1 MGRDGWT
8 GPSELVSSLH
18 FEVTISPFMDTPSFL
33 QNLPPDF
40 WFKTTIF
47 AIGVALAVLAYRI
60 YMSSNKIYLTI
71 VVGVIVAVIF
81 FNWVY
86 NRTEP
91 KWLTPVVDKLA
102 HFFPTKDYAKQ
113 EAGGLK

>member
-1 MGRDGWT
+1 
-8 GPSELVSSLH
+8 
-18 FEVTISPFMDTPSFL
+18 MDIQSVL
-33 QNLPPDF
+33 KNLPPDF

-60 YMSSNKIYLTI
+60 YRNSNKILFSI
-71 VVGVIVAVIF
+71 FVAVVMAVIF

-91 KWLTPVVDKLA
+91 KWLTPVVDRLA
-102 HFFPTKDYAKQ
+102 HFFPTKDYAKP
-113 EAGGLK
+113 EAGNMK

>member
-1 MGRDGWT
+1 
-8 GPSELVSSLH
+8 
-18 FEVTISPFMDTPSFL
+18 MDIESFL
-33 QNLPPDF
+33 KNLPPDF
-40 WFKTTIF
+40 LFKTTIF
-47 AIGVALAVLAYRI
+47 AICVMLAVLAYRI
-60 YMSSNKIYLTI
+60 YKNSNRLLLGIFVS
-71 VVGVIVAVIF
+71 VVIAVVF

>member
-1 MGRDGWT
+1 
-8 GPSELVSSLH
+8 
-18 FEVTISPFMDTPSFL
+18 MDIQSFL
-33 QNLPPDF
+33 KDLPPDF
-40 WFKTTIF
+40 VFKTTIF
-47 AIGVALAVLAYRI
+47 VIGVLLAVLAYRI
-60 YMSSNKIYLTI
+60 YRNSNRLLLGIFVS
-71 VVGVIVAVIF
+71 VVMAVIF

-113 EAGGLK
+113 EAGGIK

>member
-1 MGRDGWT
+1 
-8 GPSELVSSLH
+8 
-18 FEVTISPFMDTPSFL
+18 MDTQSIL

-47 AIGVALAVLAYRI
+47 AVFVAVAVLAVRI
-60 YMSSNKIYLTI
+60 YQRSNKLLLTI
-71 VVGVIVAVIF
+71 VIFVVMAVVF

-91 KWLTPVVDKLA
+91 KWLTPAVDKLA
-102 HFFPTKDYAKQ
+102 HFFPTKDYARK
-113 EAGGLK
+113 EAGDKSRR

>member
-1 MGRDGWT
+1 MDIQ
-8 GPSELVSSLH
+8 SLLK
-18 FEVTISPFMDTPSFL
+18 S
-33 QNLPPDF
+33 LPPDF

-60 YMSSNKIYLTI
+60 YRGSNKIYLTI

-91 KWLTPVVDKLA
+91 KWMTPMVDKLA

-113 EAGGLK
+113 EAGNIK